1 MVVGAVIVIGL
12 LDNVQASVQTMA
24 KRAVTNH

>member
-1 MVVGAVIVIGL
+1 MMVETIVIGL

-24 KRAVTNH
+24 TGAVTHQ